1 MEQGDA
7 FGTEQRQRL
16 SRRILEKYPSET
28 ATAHFI
34 APVKKSTWSRH
45 RYWIAASF
53 LLVLGLVA
61 FWGSE
66 QLRKSKVKELNKVAF
81 EIPAGR
87 EGAILTLA
95 DHSQILL
102 DTIKNAVVALQ
113 GGATAR
119 IVNGALVYENNGN
132 EVVYNTMSTP
142 KGRQFHL
149 ILPDGTTA
157 WLNAASSIRYPTVFT
172 GKERKVE
179 VTGEVYFEVAQQPS
193 APFLVDVNHKLSI
206 QVLGTHFNVKAYEDE
221 HTIAATL
228 LEGSIRVTG
237 SPVISHQ
244 SSVTLT
250 PGQQARINNGQPDI
264 TVVNKADLDK
274 AMAWKN
280 GLFNF
285 EDENLQEIMRQLER
299 WYDIEVVYEKQAPGI
314 YFVGE
319 ISRDIP
325 LKDVLSF
332 LETTGIRFR
341 IEERKLTVLN

>member
-1 MEQGDA
+1 
-7 FGTEQRQRL
+7 
-16 SRRILEKYPSET
+16 
-28 ATAHFI
+28 
-34 APVKKSTWSRH
+34 
-45 RYWIAASF
+45 
-53 LLVLGLVA
+53 
-61 FWGSE
+61 
-66 QLRKSKVKELNKVAF
+66 
-81 EIPAGR
+81 
-87 EGAILTLA
+87 
-95 DHSQILL
+95 
-102 DTIKNAVVALQ
+102 VALQ

-341 IEERKLTVLN
+341 MEERKLTVLN